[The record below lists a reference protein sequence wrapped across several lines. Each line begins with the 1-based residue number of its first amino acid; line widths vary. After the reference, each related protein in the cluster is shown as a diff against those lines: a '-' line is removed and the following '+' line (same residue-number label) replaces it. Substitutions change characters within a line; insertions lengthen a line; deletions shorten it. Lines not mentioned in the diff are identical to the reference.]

1 MSPVGTAYEAAPEM
15 PYPIVR
21 FYDRNITRA
30 LFLMILFV
38 ALRRF
43 DVLIY
48 TNGHVGYGER
58 IETFPVVFF
67 HMSVL

>member
-15 PYPIVR
+15 ASPIVR
-21 FYDRNITRA
+21 SYDGNITRA
-30 LFLMILFV
+30 LFLMILID
-38 ALRRF
+38 ALRSF

-48 TNGHVGYGER
+48 TNGHVGCGER
-58 IETFPVVFF
+58 IETFPVGFF